1 MIGLCVQ
8 KLFEDKNYID
18 GLSEGSF
25 CEMLTV
31 AMTKSYL
38 IMIIIDNTNMPA
50 WV

>member
-1 MIGLCVQ
+1 MCS

-18 GLSEGSF
+18 GSFEDSF

-31 AMTKSYL
+31 STTESYL

-50 WV
+50 

>member
-31 AMTKSYL
+31 AMTESYL

-50 WV
+50 